1 MPVPAM
7 QEGAIARGAKLPNF
21 IKLLYVTVMFLANDA
36 IFAHFR
42 KFLRCFPIVRAEG
55 GTRAGG
61 GAAHGDVTPLIIVH
75 LLLYYSAVH
84 MYSVFKNSKT
94 DYLFFANNKYSSGNI

>member
-1 MPVPAM
+1 MM
-7 QEGAIARGAKLPNF
+7 LFLPIF
-21 IKLLYVTVMFLANDA
+21 IDFCDVFRLQGLRA
-36 IFAHFR
+36 AH
-42 KFLRCFPIVRAEG
+42 G
-55 GTRAGG
+55 Q